1 MSYLSLLLLAASA
14 LTGAITTPVQ
24 RSASSIGYNLSCVQ
38 QELPESSDVFDLKTS
53 VNISKTVIEC
63 IYLDEE
69 ATIADGRKM
78 RGSNFWPDSISPT
91 KTTVSDLVCL
101 SVNLQASTLIGASVT
116 VTESLLAFGRFTP
129 QRPELMSH
137 YGLIFIVIAIFF
149 ELSHIYYSIETRF
162 TSKQQRPVWRL
173 HGGYSGSPSSSSSG
187 YGYGAAA
194 APASYSSEV
203 DLSICLAFSENYG
216 LKTSVNISATIVE
229 CIYLDE
235 ATCHYNRKDGSM
247 IHGSKTCPGS
257 INPTKITPEFV
268 CVPVNLQESILIGAS
283 VTVTE
288 NFLACTQVSLLNG
301 GNSCPTI
308 VTVSVSILVTPSF
321 SSSTFV
327 CEQFDHNSFLLTSHL
342 VGEFLVCAYSDK
354 TSYSYFVQDG
364 EFDSGSSVCQQSI
377 SPVVDSTQLS
387 GQFPPIAATAAS
399 PCPILIALLAMNGVL
414 VLAVL
419 SIAGVRIFGRRSE
432 APARLRPLNTYKTV
446 DSESVPLTH
455 SDDGHY
461 YDAPK
466 RLRNCCE
473 TLMICGARPTAAS

>member
-1 MSYLSLLLLAASA
+1 
-14 LTGAITTPVQ
+14 
-24 RSASSIGYNLSCVQ
+24 
-38 QELPESSDVFDLKTS
+38 
-53 VNISKTVIEC
+53 
-63 IYLDEE
+63 
-69 ATIADGRKM
+69 M

-194 APASYSSEV
+194 APASYSSEA

-288 NFLACTQVSLLNG
+288 NSLACVYSD
-301 GNSCPTI
+301 SSM
-308 VTVSVSILVTPSF
+308 TVMADTR
-321 SSSTFV
+321 
-327 CEQFDHNSFLLTSHL
+327 FLLTSHL
-342 VGEFLVCAYSDK
+342 VGKFLVCAYSDK

-377 SPVVDSTQLS
+377 SPGVDSTQLS
-387 GQFPPIAATAAS
+387 GQFPPIAAS

-432 APARLRPLNTYKTV
+432 APAHLRPLNTYKTV